1 MKYQQQ
7 HYVDGVKKKIETVGD
22 PGGKKLYNIDEINL
36 LFQNERV
43 LTRKRFCYARVNSEY
58 RRADL

>member
-43 LTRKRFCYARVNSEY
+43 LTRKRFCYARVNS
-58 RRADL
+58 